1 MTVRIYRNS
10 HRSKAT
16 AVERD
21 GKIWSIPSVSVPEAK
36 LMTVLSRIGS
46 RRFTA
51 DWDARSRSRNRGDAM
66 RLTLNIGGE
75 HVPLYLADPRWLVEW
90 PDHWRQACTAMQQGQ
105 LWQLRGA
112 RIRRAMELA
121 LGVNVAVSGAGIEAV
136 PDGWMKLMV
145 RCGLLRMTCW
155 CEAESLVRALS
166 GIEMSRDSQLH
177 DIGLLKTR
185 CRLTLRPISVPV
197 DDYLALERGDVLLLN
212 ADNDPLLHGALSP
225 MNADAECAV
234 TIDRQGAVMVDGKFV
249 KMDDA
254 GALAL
259 VDEHVVSLVVEL
271 GTCEIPL
278 GELANLAQGECIRLD
293 KAVDDLAV
301 RVTYN
306 GQRIATGKLIDI
318 AGLIGVRLDR
328 VHVSRET

>member
-1 MTVRIYRNS
+1 MTML
-10 HRSKAT
+10 A
-16 AVERD
+16 
-21 GKIWSIPSVSVPEAK
+21 
-36 LMTVLSRIGS
+36 RIGS
-46 RRFTA
+46 RRFAA
-51 DWDARSRSRNRGDAM
+51 DWDSRSRSGNCGDAM

-75 HVPLYLADPRWLVEW
+75 HVPLYLTDPRWLVEW

-112 RIRRAMELA
+112 RIRRALELA

-145 RCGLLRMTCW
+145 RCGLLRLTCW

-166 GIEMSRDSQLH
+166 GIDMSRTSQLR

-185 CRLTLRPISVPV
+185 CRLMLRAILVPV
-197 DDYLALERGDVLLLN
+197 DNYLALERGDVLLLG
-212 ADNDPLLHGALSP
+212 ADEDLALRGVLSP
-225 MNADAECAV
+225 MNFDAECAV
-234 TIDRQGAVMVDGKFV
+234 KIDRQGTVMVDGKFV

-254 GALAL
+254 GELSI
-259 VDEHVVSLVVEL
+259 VEEHVVPLVVEL
-271 GTCEIPL
+271 GACEIPL
-278 GELANLAQGECIRLD
+278 GELANLTQGECIRLD
-293 KAVDDLAV
+293 KSVDDLAV

-328 VHVSRET
+328 VYASRET